1 MKYLD
6 NLTPRQQFILNTVLN
21 EGTFNTKRL
30 HKDLDIS
37 ERTILREIS
46 SINKQLKKSG
56 IVIFNDEDMNL
67 SVYGNEENI
76 KEIKNS
82 LEMVPIPWLFS
93 KEQRQI
99 IIICEL
105 LVSKEPLK
113 ASYFGHK
120 FNVVMGSISLDI
132 DNIEKRLVSKNL
144 CVIRKRGYGITIQG
158 SEWNKRNTLV
168 ELFFDFK
175 PFEDLLAF
183 LYDEKVDKIVSTFFN
198 IVFGNELIKLV
209 KSKLKD
215 IDFNYIKGNDIK
227 YFSLFIQVLLSI
239 KKTEDGDIIHLPD
252 EIKKNILSLQEYEK
266 IQYLGDVLKKSEIN
280 IPEDELVYLCLYL
293 SDYKFFF
300 NNKHRIESD
309 INYESI
315 SKEVTEE
322 ISKKIHADIAKD
334 EQLIKDLAQHF
345 RQTFYMLNLG
355 LKVINPLIHEIKEHY
370 SELYTVIKNTCR
382 LIFSRYNFKIPPEE
396 VGYITMHIAV
406 AIQNQQTMIK
416 NIKVLVVCPNGIGTS
431 RMLCSKVKARFND
444 IDIID
449 VVSLHD
455 INNVIDKDKYDLILS
470 TVPITLKT
478 QENLIIVS
486 HFMTETDVE
495 KISNFISDFKVNN
508 KKELELFAEANEDN
522 VTNYEYE
529 LANVMVKNF
538 QLKKSNSESF
548 EDLIDFIVE
557 DIYEINVAKSK
568 EVIRELIFKR
578 EKNGNVVIPG
588 THVVLIHTRSDEIES
603 PFVGVY
609 RIKKPLAMKSIGFS
623 TEEVD
628 TFIVMFARNIESNY
642 ILKILGKISVSLI
655 EEREFVEVLKLSNA
669 IDIRNYLINIINN
682 EEEN

>member
-1 MKYLD
+1 MD
-6 NLTPRQQFILNTVLN
+6 NLTPRQQFILNTVLD
-21 EGTFNTKRL
+21 EGTSNIKRL

-56 IVIFNDEDMNL
+56 ILIFNDENMNL
-67 SVYGNEENI
+67 SISGNEENI
-76 KEIKNS
+76 EEIKNS
-82 LEMVPIPWLFS
+82 LQMVPIPWLFS

-144 CVIRKRGYGITIQG
+144 CVIRKRSYGISIQG

-183 LYDEKVDKIVSTFFN
+183 LYDEKVDQMVSTFFN
-198 IVFGNELIKLV
+198 IVFGNELIKLA
-209 KSKLKD
+209 KSILKD
-215 IDFNYIKGNDIK
+215 MDFNYLKGNDIK

-239 KKTEDGDIIHLPD
+239 KKTEDGEIIHLPD
-252 EIKKNILSLQEYEK
+252 EIKKNILSLQEYKK
-266 IQYLGDVLKKSEIN
+266 IQFLGEMLEKNNIK

-300 NNKHRIESD
+300 NNRHLIESD

-322 ISKKIHADIAKD
+322 ISKKIHVDIAKD

-370 SELYTVIKNTCR
+370 SELYTIIKNTCR

-406 AIQNQQTMIK
+406 AIQNQQAMLK

-455 INNVIDKDKYDLILS
+455 INNLIDKDKYDLILS
-470 TVPITLKT
+470 TVPIRFKT
-478 QENLIIVS
+478 KEKLIVVS
-486 HFMTETDVE
+486 HFMTEADIE
-495 KISNFISDFKVNN
+495 NISNFISDFKGNN
-508 KKELELFAEANEDN
+508 KELELFAEANDNN
-522 VTNYEYE
+522 VTNDEYE

-538 QLKKSNSESF
+538 QLKKLNCESF
-548 EDLIDFIVE
+548 VELINYIVE
-557 DIYEINVAKSK
+557 NIYEINIAKSK
-568 EVIRELIFKR
+568 ELIRELIFKR

-588 THVVLIHTRSDEIES
+588 THVALIHTRSDEIES

-609 RIKKPLAMKSIGFS
+609 RIKKPLDMKSIGFS

-628 TFIVMFARNIESNY
+628 TFIVMFARNKESNY
-642 ILKILGKISVSLI
+642 ILKILGKISASLI
-655 EEREFVEVLKLSNA
+655 EKKEFVEVLKLSNT

>member
-1 MKYLD
+1 MD
-6 NLTPRQQFILNTVLN
+6 NLTPRQQFILNTVLS
-21 EGTFNTKRL
+21 EGTSNIKRL

-56 IVIFNDEDMNL
+56 ILIFNDEDMKL
-67 SVYGNEENI
+67 SISGNEENI
-76 KEIKNS
+76 EEIKNS
-82 LEMVPIPWLFS
+82 LQMVPIPWLFS

-144 CVIRKRGYGITIQG
+144 CVIRKRSYGISIQG

-183 LYDEKVDKIVSTFFN
+183 LYDEKVDQMVSTFFN
-198 IVFGNELIKLV
+198 IVFGNELINLA
-209 KSKLKD
+209 KSILKD
-215 IDFNYIKGNDIK
+215 IDFNYLKGNDIK

-239 KKTEDGDIIHLPD
+239 KKTEDGEIIHLPD
-252 EIKKNILSLQEYEK
+252 EIKKNILSSQEYKRIQFLGEMLEK
-266 IQYLGDVLKKSEIN
+266 NNIK

-300 NNKHRIESD
+300 NNKHLIESD

-315 SKEVTEE
+315 SKEVTED
-322 ISKKIHADIAKD
+322 ISKKIHVDIAKD

-355 LKVINPLIHEIKEHY
+355 LKVINPLIHEIKDHY
-370 SELYTVIKNTCR
+370 SELYKIIKNTCR

-406 AIQNQQTMIK
+406 AIQNQQAMSK
-416 NIKVLVVCPNGIGTS
+416 NIKVIVVCPNGIGTS

-449 VVSLHD
+449 LVSLHD

-470 TVPITLKT
+470 TVPIRFKIK
-478 QENLIIVS
+478 EKLIVVS
-486 HFMTETDVE
+486 PFMTEGDVE
-495 KISNFISDFKVNN
+495 KISDFISNFKVNN
-508 KKELELFAEANEDN
+508 KKELELFAEVNDNN
-522 VTNYEYE
+522 VTNDEYE

-538 QLKKSNSESF
+538 QLKKSNSDLF
-548 EDLIDFIVE
+548 EDLINFIVE
-557 DIYEINVAKSK
+557 DIYEINIGKNK

-588 THVVLIHTRSDEIES
+588 AHVALIHTRSDEIES

-609 RIKKPLAMKSIGFS
+609 RIKKPLSMKSIGFS

-628 TFIVMFARNIESNY
+628 TFIVMFARNNESNY

-655 EEREFVEVLKLSNA
+655 EKKEFVEVLKSSNA

-682 EEEN
+682 EEED

>member
-1 MKYLD
+1 MD
-6 NLTPRQQFILNTVLN
+6 NLTPRQQFILSTVLN
-21 EGTFNTKRL
+21 EGTLNIKRL

-37 ERTILREIS
+37 ERTVLREVS
-46 SINKQLKKSG
+46 SVNKQLKKSS

-67 SVYGNEENI
+67 SISGNEEKI

-132 DNIEKRLVSKNL
+132 DNIEKRLISKNL
-144 CVIRKRGYGITIQG
+144 CVIRKRSYGISIQG

-183 LYDEKVDKIVSTFFN
+183 LYDEKEDQIVSTFFN
-198 IVFGNELIKLV
+198 IIFGNERIQLV
-209 KSKLKD
+209 KSILRD
-215 IDFNYIKGNDIK
+215 MDFSYLKGNDIK

-239 KKTEDGDIIHLPD
+239 KKTEDGDIIALPD
-252 EIKKNILSLQEYEK
+252 EIKKNILSLQEYERIK
-266 IQYLGDVLKKSEIN
+266 NLGERLVKENIG

-300 NNKHRIESD
+300 NNQHLIESD
-309 INYESI
+309 IDYESI

-322 ISKKIHADIAKD
+322 ISQKIHVNITKD
-334 EQLIKDLAQHF
+334 SQLIKDLAQHF

-370 SELYTVIKNTCR
+370 SELYTLTKKTCR

-406 AIQNQQTMIK
+406 AIQNQQAMLK
-416 NIKVLVVCPNGIGTS
+416 NLTVLVVCPNGIGTS
-431 RMLCSKVKARFND
+431 RILCSKVKARFND
-444 IDIID
+444 IGVID

-455 INNVIDKDKYDLILS
+455 INNEIDENKYDLILS
-470 TVPITLKT
+470 TVPIRFSKN
-478 QENLIIVS
+478 ENVIIVS

-495 KISNFISDFKVNN
+495 NIDNFISNFKVNKRN
-508 KKELELFAEANEDN
+508 ELELFAEANDN
-522 VTNYEYE
+522 NVSNDEYE
-529 LANVMVKNF
+529 LANIMIKNF
-538 QLKKSNSESF
+538 QLKKSNSESL
-548 EDLIDFIVE
+548 EDLINFIVD
-557 DIYEINVAKSK
+557 DIFEVKVGNNKEIIK
-568 EVIRELIFKR
+568 ELILKR
-578 EKNGNVVIPG
+578 EQNGNVVIPG
-588 THVVLIHTRSDEIES
+588 THVALIHTRSDEIKT

-609 RIKKPLAMKSIGFS
+609 RIKKPLDMKSIGFS
-623 TEEVD
+623 TEGVD
-628 TFIVMFARNIESNY
+628 TFIVMFARNNESNY

-655 EEREFVEVLKLSNA
+655 EKKEFIEVLKLSNT

>member
-1 MKYLD
+1 MD
-6 NLTPRQQFILNTVLN
+6 NLTPRQQFILNTVLS
-21 EGTFNTKRL
+21 EGTSNIKRL

-56 IVIFNDEDMNL
+56 VLIFNDEDMKL
-67 SVYGNEENI
+67 SISGNEENI
-76 KEIKNS
+76 EEIKNS
-82 LEMVPIPWLFS
+82 LQMVPIPWLFS

-144 CVIRKRGYGITIQG
+144 CVIRKRSYGISIQG

-183 LYDEKVDKIVSTFFN
+183 LYDEKVDQMVSAFFN
-198 IVFGNELIKLV
+198 IVFGNELINLV
-209 KSKLKD
+209 KSILKD
-215 IDFNYIKGNDIK
+215 IDFNYLKGNDIK

-239 KKTEDGDIIHLPD
+239 KKAEDDEIIHLPD
-252 EIKKNILSLQEYEK
+252 EIKKNILSLQEYKRIQFLGQMLEK
-266 IQYLGDVLKKSEIN
+266 NNIK

-300 NNKHRIESD
+300 NNKHFVESD

-315 SKEVTEE
+315 SKEVTED
-322 ISKKIHADIAKD
+322 ISKKIHVDIAND

-370 SELYTVIKNTCR
+370 SELYKIIKNTCR
-382 LIFSRYNFKIPPEE
+382 FIFSRYNFKIPPEE
-396 VGYITMHIAV
+396 VGYITMHIVV
-406 AIQNQQTMIK
+406 AIQNQQAMSK
-416 NIKVLVVCPNGIGTS
+416 NIKVIVVCPNGIGTS

-449 VVSLHD
+449 LVSLHD
-455 INNVIDKDKYDLILS
+455 INNVIDEDKYDLILS
-470 TVPITLKT
+470 TVPIRFKIK
-478 QENLIIVS
+478 EKLIVVS
-486 HFMTETDVE
+486 PFMTEADVE
-495 KISNFISDFKVNN
+495 RISNFISNFKVNN
-508 KKELELFAEANEDN
+508 KNEVELFDKINDDN
-522 VTNYEYE
+522 VTNDEYE

-538 QLKKSNSESF
+538 QLKKSNSDLF
-548 EDLIDFIVE
+548 EDLINFIVE
-557 DIYEINVAKSK
+557 DICEINIGKNK

-588 THVVLIHTRSDEIES
+588 AHVALIHTRSDEIKS

-628 TFIVMFARNIESNY
+628 TFIVMFARNNESNY
-642 ILKILGKISVSLI
+642 ILKVLGKISVSLI
-655 EEREFVEVLKLSNA
+655 EKKEFVEVLKSSNA

-682 EEEN
+682 EEED